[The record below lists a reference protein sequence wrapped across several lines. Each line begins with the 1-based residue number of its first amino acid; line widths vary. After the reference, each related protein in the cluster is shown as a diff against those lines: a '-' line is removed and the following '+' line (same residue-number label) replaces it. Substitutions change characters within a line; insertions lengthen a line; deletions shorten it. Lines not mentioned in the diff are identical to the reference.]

1 MQLLQGCSCHF
12 QAVRSLGGPFF
23 CPCLSLPGL
32 TLLQPAAAIFTPT
45 LSHCLGCLQPA
56 AQRPPSPLSI
66 EALYAAASGLQLP
79 FSGSA

>member
-12 QAVRSLGGPFF
+12 QAVSSLGGPFF

-32 TLLQPAAAIFTPT
+32 TLLQPAA
-45 LSHCLGCLQPA
+45 
-56 AQRPPSPLSI
+56 QRPPSQPPPSVYRHDMQL
-66 EALYAAASGLQLP
+66 LQGCSP

>member
-32 TLLQPAAAIFTPT
+32 TLPCCSLQG
-45 LSHCLGCLQPA
+45 SC
-56 AQRPPSPLSI
+56 QRPPSQPPCCPQLSIASPLSI

-79 FSGSA
+79 FSGSE